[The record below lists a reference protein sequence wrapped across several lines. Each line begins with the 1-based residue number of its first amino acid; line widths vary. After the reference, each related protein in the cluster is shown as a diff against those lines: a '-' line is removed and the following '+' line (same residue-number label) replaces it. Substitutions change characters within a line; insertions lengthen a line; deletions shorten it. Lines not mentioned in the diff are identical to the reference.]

1 MLEWPNKA
9 PRPKSTRFGIEQLDQ
24 ITSKPF
30 LFKCKFEQLYITNFL
45 PGASNFVGMIIT
57 PNDDTTPSGAS
68 RRDDLLNLNLENPFL
83 LISRVYQSYIG
94 YFAQM
99 SSNLVEH
106 PTSMCHS
113 ILLILMASGINFLAQ
128 TNNKHLLPFSQNH
141 HFDIFQIG
149 RAHV

>member
-1 MLEWPNKA
+1 MVK
-9 PRPKSTRFGIEQLDQ
+9 
-24 ITSKPF
+24 
-30 LFKCKFEQLYITNFL
+30 
-45 PGASNFVGMIIT
+45 
-57 PNDDTTPSGAS
+57 
-68 RRDDLLNLNLENPFL
+68 PFL

-128 TNNKHLLPFSQNH
+128 TNNKHLLPFFQNH
-141 HFDIFQIG
+141 HFDHFHSSPWPQLFTTAPQSPLAPPSLLLPAVTLPWSLLNYSRDKTPFSLSGQPISLSPSTSLLSYWLS
-149 RAHV
+149 RASKALSPLFTPP